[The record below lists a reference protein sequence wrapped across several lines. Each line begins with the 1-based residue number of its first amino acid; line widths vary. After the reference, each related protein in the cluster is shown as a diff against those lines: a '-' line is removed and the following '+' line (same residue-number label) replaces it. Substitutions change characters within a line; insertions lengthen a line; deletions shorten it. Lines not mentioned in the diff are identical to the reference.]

1 MVSFF
6 RSTQPALLSA
16 GQHLLVTTLSL
27 FLINSPCAFASG
39 TNNPAPKPDLATISN
54 GPNPDLLLID
64 VYKSLANNQITK
76 AQTQIDSLLAAYP
89 NFQLGHLIRG
99 DLIAMRA
106 KPVTQ
111 LGAANSNS
119 DKLKDLRA
127 EAIARIRAITEKP
140 SPDLVPLNL
149 LNMAEDQKY
158 ALVMDAQRARIYLY
172 ENVNGV
178 PNLRSDYYVS
188 QGKFGVDKAKEG
200 DQRTPIGVYFIT
212 NRVPGAKLPDFYG
225 PGALPLNYPNEW
237 DKLRGRGGSG
247 IWLHGVPATNYSR
260 PPLASDGCVVLANPD
275 FLKVSAMVDIAKT
288 PVVISERLNF
298 VSRQVWLNEKL
309 NARKMLD
316 LWRQDFASAN
326 PVFLAKHYSRGFK
339 SSNGDNAATWIQK
352 QYAGLQGMNDSA
364 VKIREQSQFKYPG
377 REDMIVSFFTQD
389 INTSRGVAT
398 FKRRQYWAKEGTQ
411 WTIVFEENNFVSGT
425 KPENEVAKTE
435 KQKVEPIKEPS
446 NTTNNSVAIAAN
458 QAAKNKQNNDKKNN
472 QQAQAEVLKTVD
484 RWLNVWA
491 AKNTKAYLGYY
502 AKDFQTPNGESR
514 KSWMEERKSRIEGK
528 GKITVRYESPV
539 VSIDGNNATV
549 KFRQH
554 YQSGALVAS
563 SRKTLVMVKQD
574 GKWLIKQEK
583 TGS

>member
-6 RSTQPALLSA
+6 RSAKPAPSGA
-16 GQHLLVTTLSL
+16 GQYLLVATLTFAL
-27 FLINSPCAFASG
+27 FSSPSGPVFAN
-39 TNNPAPKPDLATISN
+39 NNPAPKPDLATIGS

-106 KPVTQ
+106 NPVTQ
-111 LGAANSNS
+111 LGTANANNE
-119 DKLKDLRA
+119 KLKDLRA
-127 EAIARIRAITEKP
+127 EAIARIRAITERP

-149 LNMAEDQKY
+149 LNLADDQKF

-172 ENVNGV
+172 ENVNGI
-178 PNLRSDYYVS
+178 PTLRSDYYVS

-212 NRVPGAKLPDFYG
+212 NRLPGAKLPDFYG

-288 PVVISERLNF
+288 PVVISDRLNF
-298 VSRQVWLNEKL
+298 VSRQVWMNEKL

-316 LWRQDFASAN
+316 MWRQDFASAN
-326 PVFLAKHYSRGFK
+326 PIFLAKHYSRNFK
-339 SSNGDNAATWIQK
+339 SISGDNAATWIQK
-352 QYAGLQGMNDSA
+352 QYVGLQSMNDSA

-377 REDMIVSFFTQD
+377 REDMIVNFFTQD

-398 FKRRQYWAKEGTQ
+398 YKRRQYWAKEGAQ
-411 WTIVFEENNFVSGT
+411 WSIVYEENNFISGT
-425 KPENEVAKTE
+425 KPENEIVKLDKPKAETGRE
-435 KQKVEPIKEPS
+435 
-446 NTTNNSVAIAAN
+446 TTTTQTNMAAIAAN
-458 QAAKNKQNNDKKNN
+458 QAAKSKQTVDKKNGA
-472 QQAQAEVLKTVD
+472 QAQAEVLKTVD
-484 RWLNVWA
+484 RWLNAWTN
-491 AKNTKAYLGYY
+491 KNTKAYLTHY

-528 GKITVRYESPV
+528 SKISVRYESPV
-539 VSIDGNNATV
+539 VTVEGNNATV

>member
-6 RSTQPALLSA
+6 RSTQPALFSA
-16 GQHLLVTTLSL
+16 GQYLLATTLSL
-27 FLINSPCAFASG
+27 FLINSPNASASSN
-39 TNNPAPKPDLATISN
+39 NNPTSKPDLASINN

-64 VYKSLANNQITK
+64 VYKSLANNQIAK
-76 AQTQIDSLLAAYP
+76 AQNQIDSLLAAYP

-99 DLIAMRA
+99 DLIAMRTR
-106 KPVTQ
+106 PVTQ
-111 LGAANSNS
+111 LGAANANN

-140 SPDLVPLNL
+140 SPDLIPLNL
-149 LNMAEDQKY
+149 LSMAEDQKY

-172 ENVNGV
+172 ENVNGI
-178 PNLRSDYYVS
+178 PSLRNDYYVS
-188 QGKFGVDKAKEG
+188 QGKFGVDKSKEG

-275 FLKVSAMVDIAKT
+275 FLKISAMVDIAKT

-298 VSRQVWLNEKL
+298 VSRQVWMNEKL
-309 NARKMLD
+309 NARKMID

-326 PVFLAKHYSRGFK
+326 PVFLAKHYSRNFK
-339 SSNGDNAATWIQK
+339 SANGDNAANWIQK
-352 QYAGLQGMNDSA
+352 QYSGLQGISDSA

-389 INTSRGVAT
+389 ISTSRGIAT
-398 FKRRQYWAKEGTQ
+398 FKRRQYWAKEGNL
-411 WTIVFEENNFVSGT
+411 WGIVFEENNFIAGA
-425 KPENEVAKTE
+425 KPENEIVKTE
-435 KQKVEPIKEPS
+435 KPKVEPPKEANIPI
-446 NTTNNSVAIAAN
+446 NSTVASTAN
-458 QAAKNKQNNDKKNN
+458 QAAKNKQSNDKKNG
-472 QQAQAEVLKTVD
+472 QQVQAEVLKTVD
-484 RWLNVWA
+484 RWLSVWA
-491 AKNTKAYLGYY
+491 AKNTKAYLAHY

-539 VSIDGNNATV
+539 VSVDGNTATV

-563 SRKTLVMVKQD
+563 SRKTLVMIKQD

>member
-6 RSTQPALLSA
+6 RSTQSA
-16 GQHLLVTTLSL
+16 FLDAEKCLLVTILSL
-27 FLINSPCAFASG
+27 FLVNSPCALASG
-39 TNNPAPKPDLATISN
+39 TNNPAPKPDLATLSS

-64 VYKSLANNQITK
+64 VYKSLANNQLTK
-76 AQTQIDSLLAAYP
+76 AQAQIDSLLAAYP

-99 DLIAMRA
+99 DLIAMRTN
-106 KPVTQ
+106 PGTQ
-111 LGAANSNS
+111 LGAANTNN

-149 LNMAEDQKY
+149 LNMADDQKY

-178 PNLRSDYYVS
+178 PYLRSDYYVS

-212 NRVPGAKLPDFYG
+212 NRLPGAKLPDFYG

-247 IWLHGVPATNYSR
+247 IWLHGVPVTNYSR

-275 FLKVSAMVDIAKT
+275 FLKVSATVDIAKT
-288 PVVISERLNF
+288 PVIISDRLNF
-298 VSRQVWLNEKL
+298 VSRQVWMNEKT
-309 NARKMLD
+309 NARRMLD

-326 PVFLAKHYSRGFK
+326 PTFLAKHYSRNFK
-339 SSNGDNAATWIQK
+339 NASGDNAATWIQK
-352 QYAGLQGMNDSA
+352 QYVGLQGMNDAA

-377 REDMIVSFFTQD
+377 REDMIVNFFTQD
-389 INTSRGVAT
+389 INTSRGVAS
-398 FKRRQYWAKEGTQ
+398 FKRRQYWAKEGAQ
-411 WTIVFEENNFVSGT
+411 WAIVFEENNFVSGN
-425 KPENEVAKTE
+425 KPENEIVRTE
-435 KQKVEPIKEPS
+435 KPKAEPVKEPINS
-446 NTTNNSVAIAAN
+446 LNSSVATPSN
-458 QAAKNKQNNDKKNN
+458 QAAKNKQSNDKKNN
-472 QQAQAEVLKTVD
+472 QQAHTEVLKTVD
-484 RWLNVWA
+484 RWLSVWA
-491 AKNTKAYLGYY
+491 AKNTKAYLAHY

-539 VSIDGNNATV
+539 VSVDGNTATV

-563 SRKTLVMVKQD
+563 SRKTLIMVKQD